1 MPSPDPKE
9 LLVAARSR
17 VSAARALLGRP
28 LQCEAGECVTLF
40 REAQG
45 YLEWLRDSLPLS
57 ARSSHLLPQATA
69 LAGEIRH
76 AGLLLDRAA
85 ILGCRWLEAWRPVSP
100 EYTASGIRP
109 PRIRGAISYTG

>member
-1 MPSPDPKE
+1 MTSPDPKE

-17 VSAARALLGRP
+17 VSVARALLGRP

-45 YLEWLRDSLPLS
+45 YLEWLRDSFPPS

-69 LAGEIRH
+69 LAGEIRQV
-76 AGLLLDRAA
+76 GFLLDRAA
-85 ILGCRWLEAWRPVSP
+85 LLGRRWLEAWRPVSP

-109 PRIRGAISYTG
+109 PHIGGAISFTG